1 MTSKPF
7 KKISHVVEFVL
18 FLLLGSVVR
27 LFPRRYLPRVA
38 KALVKNLRWLLAPRR
53 RVAMRNLQNAFPEKD
68 LAELRTIALRSFENI
83 ATAFLEL
90 LWLPNF
96 TSRSLCETVFIEN
109 PELLDEA
116 VKKGRGLI
124 LMSAH
129 FGNWEIGAQ
138 RTALQL
144 SVPFYIIVKG
154 QANDYVDR
162 AINRW
167 RKKFGAHTVPMGISI
182 REILRA
188 LQNGYVVG
196 MASDQ
201 AAAKESVAVNFFG
214 REVPTFQGPAMF
226 ALRTHAPMI
235 MGLAIRQM
243 DGIYR
248 LRFHTIPFDDL
259 DGVTDA
265 HVKELTRRHVELT
278 EKLIREHPEQWMWM
292 HKRWKHVADR
302 VSIIETE

>member
-1 MTSKPF
+1 MASQSL

-18 FLLLGSVVR
+18 FLLLGSIVR
-27 LFPRRYLPRVA
+27 LFPRRYLPRIA
-38 KALVKNLRWLLAPRR
+38 KTLVKNLRWLLVPRW
-53 RVAMRNLQNAFPEKD
+53 RVAMRNLQNAFPEKKMK
-68 LAELRTIALRSFENI
+68 ELRTIAAQSFESI

-96 TSRSLCETVFIEN
+96 TQRSLCETVIIEN
-109 PELLDEA
+109 PEILNEA
-116 VKKGRGLI
+116 VQKGKGLI

-144 SVPFYIIVKG
+144 SVPLYFIVKG

-162 AINRW
+162 VINRW
-167 RKKFGAHTVPMGISI
+167 REKFGAHTVPMGISI

-226 ALRTHAPMI
+226 ALRTHAPMM
-235 MGLAIRQM
+235 MGLAVRQM
-243 DGIYR
+243 DGTYQ
-248 LRFHTIPFDDL
+248 LRFHRVPSDDL

-265 HVKELTRRHVELT
+265 NIKELTRRHVELT

-292 HKRWKHVADR
+292 HKRWKHVPDR
-302 VSIIETE
+302 IPIKETE